1 MQTALIALSIALIVW
16 GPETEAAEDASA
28 ITVTGCPV
36 SLIDES
42 QVPARSAGQ
51 LIAINVT
58 EGQAVKPGDLL
69 AKIDDAVVLRN
80 KDVKFYQLQAAEKE
94 AGNDVNVRYAKW
106 ANMVADAEYQQAVE
120 ANQQAT
126 GAVPQAELRRLL
138 LERGKTA
145 LAIEQAQHDLEISSL
160 NVNVRRAEL
169 QAVEQEL
176 EMYQIVAPIE
186 GVVVKRFF
194 HQGEWVKPGDTVFR
208 IVRMDRL
215 RVEAMLSAEKYT
227 AAQLDRARA
236 VLRVRLP
243 PGVERSF
250 EGQVVFVS
258 PLVDVGM
265 EFPVWAEVENVRDE
279 RSGHWLLRPGLSG
292 TLTIHPTP

>member
-1 MQTALIALSIALIVW
+1 MQTVLIALSIALTAF
-16 GPETEAAEDASA
+16 GPETEAGERDAA
-28 ITVTGCPV
+28 IVVQGCPV

-51 LIAINVT
+51 LVEINVV
-58 EGQAVKPGDLL
+58 EGQAVKVGDPLG
-69 AKIDDAVVLRN
+69 KIDDALILRN
-80 KDVKFYQLQAAEKE
+80 KDVKMYQLQSAEKE

-145 LAIEQAQHDLEISSL
+145 LAIEQAQHDQEISSL

-176 EMYQIVAPIE
+176 EMYRIVAPIE

-215 RVEAMLSAEKYT
+215 RVEAMLSAETYS
-227 AAQLDRARA
+227 AAQLDGAKV
-236 VLRVRLP
+236 VLSVRLP

-250 EGQVVFVS
+250 QGRVVFVS

-279 RSGHWLLRPGLSG
+279 KSGHWLLRPGLSG
-292 TLTIHPTP
+292 TLSIQPKP